1 MKYLKTIILIITTI
15 GCSININAQQKTLKD
30 YKLLVTLENAP
41 FDTLYLFDYT
51 DNRNIQLPGKK
62 KGPFTWEITIPDSIV
77 NNSENMMLKVTDYD
91 SISNSTSYIT
101 FFSQQ
106 NGKKKSIVNIGVEDR
121 LNYIHGHYREK
132 TVSNDE
138 SFLIRVDNRDTVIIG
153 NVICEEFELDNS
165 YENSDIKVRMDEPF
179 FSWFID
185 VNNKEKTYNQYL
197 AIYMALVKKYPDSRY
212 LISGLANNLTKY
224 RSVDDV
230 KKMYDLF
237 SQKHK
242 STAWAKKIE
251 LFIGGKFE
259 NSSLSTLDQ
268 KGHEEIIR
276 DQSKFN
282 LIVFTASWC
291 APCLEE
297 IPLLKDI
304 HNDLDQNLIITY
316 ISIDEQKNIPD
327 FKKVITEHDI
337 PWRSLLAYEDN
348 KKIKEKYFVN
358 GIPHCILVY
367 PDGNMENIDIRYPDK
382 RTKLYEM
389 VNNNMELKYNND

>member
-1 MKYLKTIILIITTI
+1 MKYFKTIILIITTI

-62 KGPFTWEITIPDSIV
+62 KGPFTWEIIIPDSIV
-77 NNSENMMLKVTDYD
+77 NNSENMILKVRDYD
-91 SISNSTSYIT
+91 PINNTTTNIRFITS
-101 FFSQQ
+101 Q
-106 NGKKKSIVNIGVEDR
+106 NKRIIPIANIGVEDR
-121 LNYIHGHYREK
+121 VNYIHARYKEK
-132 TVSNDE
+132 TVFTGDIISTKIN
-138 SFLIRVDNRDTVIIG
+138 NKDTSIMG
-153 NVICEEFELDNS
+153 DLICEDFDLMLQND
-165 YENSDIKVRMDEPF
+165 NSDITIRAKDPY
-179 FSWFID
+179 FSWF
-185 VNNKEKTYNQYL
+185 NNYYNEKKSYEQYL
-197 AIYMALVKKYPDSRY
+197 TSYKSFVKTYPDSRY
-212 LISGLANNLTKY
+212 LISGLASNLNNY
-224 RSVDDV
+224 RSVEDI
-230 KKMYDLF
+230 KILYSLF
-237 SQKHK
+237 SEKHK
-242 STAWAKKIE
+242 HTQWAKKIE
-251 LFIGGKFE
+251 SFISRKFE

-268 KGHEEIIR
+268 KGHEEVIQ

-316 ISIDEQKNIPD
+316 ISIDEQKNIPA
-327 FKKVITEHDI
+327 FKKVITEHNI
-337 PWRSLLAYEDN
+337 AWRSLLAYEDN

-367 PDGNMENIDIRYPDK
+367 PNGDMESIEIRHPDK
-382 RTKLYEM
+382 KTRLYKI